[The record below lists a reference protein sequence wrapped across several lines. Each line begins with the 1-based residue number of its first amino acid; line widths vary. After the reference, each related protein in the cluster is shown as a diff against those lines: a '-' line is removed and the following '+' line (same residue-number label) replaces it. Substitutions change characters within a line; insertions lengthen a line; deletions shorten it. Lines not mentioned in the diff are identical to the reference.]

1 METLD
6 RLDRKIL
13 GILQQDSHTTSNAMG
28 EAVGLSATA
37 CQRRINRMRRDGTI
51 EREVA
56 ILSPKKT
63 GRPMLMVVEVTL
75 TRGDSKLID
84 RFKASARR
92 RDEVM
97 QCFYVTGRADFVLLI
112 SMTDMEEYE
121 AFTKEMFFDNPD
133 VQSFETSTVMDRVKT
148 GLAIPVVLD

>member
-1 METLD
+1 MDSLD
-6 RLDRKIL
+6 QLDRKIL
-13 GILQQDSHTTSNAMG
+13 HVMQRDTRLTTNTIG

-37 CQRRINRMRRDGTI
+37 CQRRINRMRRDGI
-51 EREVA
+51 VESEVA

-75 TRGDSKLID
+75 TRGDSRLIE
-84 RFKASARR
+84 RFKSLARR

-97 QCFYVTGRADFVLLI
+97 QCFYVTGRSDFILQV

-121 AFTKEMFFDNPD
+121 AFTKDVFFDNPD

-148 GLAIPVVLD
+148 GLAIPVMID